1 MRFEQI
7 TDKLF
12 DLFQVQVLLYCL
24 EPHLHV
30 CIFINPR
37 KSNKS
42 VNLEWFPR
50 LRCMSLDMEE
60 PEQEQNE
67 MKDLMGQLEGTN
79 SLVKHLSTQL
89 AELRD
94 KVCQHVHVYITCTL

>member
-1 MRFEQI
+1 MHWYM
-7 TDKLF
+7 L
-12 DLFQVQVLLYCL
+12 
-24 EPHLHV
+24 
-30 CIFINPR
+30 IFIVTLFY
-37 KSNKS
+37 SYTQSKS

-67 MKDLMGQLEGTN
+67 MKDLQVHLEETN

-89 AELRD
+89 SELRD
-94 KVCQHVHVYITCTL
+94 KVWMGGHAGV

>member
-1 MRFEQI
+1 MPSVTLRSDYYNFNY
-7 TDKLF
+7 
-12 DLFQVQVLLYCL
+12 LFQVYIITIIIWPLLFL
-24 EPHLHV
+24 
-30 CIFINPR
+30 FS
-37 KSNKS
+37 KSKS

-89 AELRD
+89 AELRE
-94 KVCQHVHVYITCTL
+94 KVCGKLA